1 MDARYTPFDITVWL
15 IFLGF
20 WMCVYFIVRWYHRKY
35 PGYPE
40 ALNVSPKNVSPKRN
54 PATGESVAEEK
65 ELEAGTNIS

>member
-20 WMCVYFIVRWYHRKY
+20 WMCVYSIVRWYHRKY

-40 ALNVSPKNVSPKRN
+40 ALSASPKRN
-54 PATGESVAEEK
+54 PVTGESVAEEK
-65 ELEAGTNIS
+65 DLEAGTNIS